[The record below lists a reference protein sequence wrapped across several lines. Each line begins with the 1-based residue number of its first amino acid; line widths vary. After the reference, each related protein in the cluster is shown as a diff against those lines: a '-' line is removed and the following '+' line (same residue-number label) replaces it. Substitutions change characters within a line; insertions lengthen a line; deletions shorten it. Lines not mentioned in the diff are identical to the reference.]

1 MASKTKIFNIDYLTH
16 SVHAYKILGI
26 RFQTEGKPLTIGQM
40 FFQPYKSKEEFEYCS
55 FRTTCPLIV
64 AGLAMLAP
72 TVMIAA
78 VPIITVGI
86 AVAYAALGGIYKLC
100 GNDESGSFYLDTAE
114 DIIKGLCQIIV
125 DLLVIPLSV
134 SIMLTRGISTGL
146 QAAGVYGAHNATE
159 DAPPPSA
166 VNA

>member
-1 MASKTKIFNIDYLTH
+1 MI
-16 SVHAYKILGI
+16 
-26 RFQTEGKPLTIGQM
+26 
-40 FFQPYKSKEEFEYCS
+40 
-55 FRTTCPLIV
+55 
-64 AGLAMLAP
+64 AP
-72 TVMIAA
+72 TIMIA

-86 AVAYAALGGIYKLC
+86 AVAYAGLGGINKLR

-146 QAAGVYGAHNATE
+146 QAAGVYKEHNVAE
-159 DAPPPSA
+159 DVLPPSA
-166 VNA
+166 ANA